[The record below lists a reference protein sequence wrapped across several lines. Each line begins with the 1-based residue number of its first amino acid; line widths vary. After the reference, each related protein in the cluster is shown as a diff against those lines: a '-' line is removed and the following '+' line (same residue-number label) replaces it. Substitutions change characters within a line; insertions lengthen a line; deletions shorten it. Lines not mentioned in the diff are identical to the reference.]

1 MSRNA
6 GRIGNPKRVF
16 LNWLHSVWQ
25 SGSFLSIFLSPSS
38 SFKLSQISTFGSG
51 CGNLQSLFSVYEHML
66 FMHLSI
72 VHSLPSLQSM
82 SRAHKFLQSEL
93 FPQTFP
99 FLPTHPFFF
108 FSFFFFFIFYCC
120 CDVAVQSFLE
130 GNGF

>member
-51 CGNLQSLFSVYEHML
+51 GGNLQSLFSVYEHML

-93 FPQTFP
+93 SPKSSHLQPVHLSLFAPLHLVEP
-99 FLPTHPFFF
+99 
-108 FSFFFFFIFYCC
+108 
-120 CDVAVQSFLE
+120 LE
-130 GNGF
+130 HN